1 MNTQDIS
8 SEIAAYMLRHGTKF
22 SDWYVSLTPSITNLL
37 GSNGIPADSR
47 WIARDTSDP
56 QAAEDIEAYFHSF
69 GCDGLWVRATEA
81 TTIVY
86 AFLKAAPRRG
96 ATDGAQV
103 KRMAS
108 IRQSAAS

>member
-1 MNTQDIS
+1 MNAQDIS

-37 GSNGIPADSR
+37 GSNGIPIDSR

-56 QAAEDIEAYFHSF
+56 QLAEDIEAYFHSF

-86 AFLKAAPRRG
+86 AFLKAAPLR
-96 ATDGAQV
+96 DGSGVAPGGNGV
-103 KRMAS
+103 VVS
-108 IRQSAAS
+108 LS